1 MYKGV
6 PVVTWE
12 LTQVPGW
19 PSESARGA
27 LCGHLAGPSAASLG
41 SKFYLVRLPGW
52 LPGGTLRARRVRARA
67 RACVRACARACVRAW
82 VCRGWRLLPRSVPR
96 RSGARVAAGATV
108 TVAHPWPSAQ
118 ALVAALRRCDKGR
131 DGLGGASDGA
141 AVVAV
146 AGLSE

>member
-6 PVVTWE
+6 PVGTWE

-67 RACVRACARACVRAW
+67 RACVRACARACVRGSAG
-82 VCRGWRLLPRSVPR
+82 GWRLLPRSVPR

-108 TVAHPWPSAQ
+108 TVAHPCPTAQ
-118 ALVAALRRCDKGR
+118 ALVAALTRCDKGR
-131 DGLGGASDGA
+131 AGQGGASDGA
-141 AVVAV
+141 AVVSD